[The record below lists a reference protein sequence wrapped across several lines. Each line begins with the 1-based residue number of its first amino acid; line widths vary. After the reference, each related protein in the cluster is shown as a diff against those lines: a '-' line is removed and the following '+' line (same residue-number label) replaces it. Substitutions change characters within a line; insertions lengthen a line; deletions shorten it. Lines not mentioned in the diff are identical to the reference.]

1 MKSESNIFLYMRGL
15 ETEVI
20 YFDAVRSLRGDIGI
34 NPLIELIP
42 LIRSFSEDGWSNPK
56 KILDRVIENLRESS
70 PSSSWKQYGKSE
82 GICLYL

>member
-1 MKSESNIFLYMRGL
+1 MKSESNIFLYMRGS

-56 KILDRVIENLRESS
+56 KILDRVIEN
-70 PSSSWKQYGKSE
+70 
-82 GICLYL
+82 